1 MTIGRRDKIMDF
13 SGIGF
18 FLWLIGYIVS
28 GTLVI
33 ISEPKDD
40 LSRKEG
46 F

>member
-1 MTIGRRDKIMDF
+1 MKLWIFLVLD
-13 SGIGF
+13 F

-40 LSRKEG
+40 LLRKEG